1 MLDIVPS
8 FVFSLDEDISSAA
21 AVKVY
26 DIFEFFI
33 EELLDTVNAVFVKM
47 AEKEGFISMRMMFGT
62 KSPEAK
68 ILTDSEILS
77 GADIIIENSDDDII
91 IDVLIPKEVM

>member
-1 MLDIVPS
+1 
-8 FVFSLDEDISSAA
+8 
-21 AVKVY
+21 
-26 DIFEFFI
+26 
-33 EELLDTVNAVFVKM
+33 
-47 AEKEGFISMRMMFGT
+47 MRMMFGT

>member
-26 DIFEFFI
+26 DIFEFFT
-33 EELLDTVNAVFVKM
+33 EELLDTATALFVKIS
-47 AEKEGFISMRMMFGT
+47 EKEGFISMRMMFGV
-62 KSPEAK
+62 KSARDE
-68 ILTDSEILS
+68 ILADSEILS